1 MPEYENVAVSPESK
15 RKLQDLCDLNHR
27 TLKAQAELL
36 IDDAWWAAF
45 VKPQP
50 AVFGK
55 PAQAEKEA

>member
-50 AVFGK
+50 AQPQ